1 MPLISVKDDPNDEQ
15 QGELIN
21 SQSTVYAE
29 NILIIIK
36 DDNANPDKIF
46 IDDHISPHD
55 NPKAIQGSP
64 SVFVA
69 NKPVHRKDD
78 MRICGASTVVVGQS
92 TVFANE
98 GGGTTSAMFITP
110 DEPQEPVTQ
119 TQKATYAANVSNPT
133 KYNTPANQENGV
145 GDHPELEDDP
155 GNPPTPVAP
164 SVVNPDCQGGGDMG
178 ASLDKVLEES
188 KQGQWKETGN
198 NPNIQALYS
207 NIGFANVKGD
217 QTAWCAAFAGSML
230 KNNCFKFN
238 KSLAAGSYT
247 GYGNPVSGG
256 VANAQRGDIVVFNRD
271 GGTGHVAFYYG
282 PGPTPDTI
290 YVVGGNQSNN
300 VTKSLRRVSELK
312 PNGVQRP
319 SAA

>member
-15 QGELIN
+15 QGALIN
-21 SQSTVYAE
+21 SQSTVFAG
-29 NILIIIK
+29 NILIIVK
-36 DDNANPDKIF
+36 DDSAQPDKVF
-46 IDDHISPHD
+46 IDNHTPPHD
-55 NPKAIQGSP
+55 NPKAIQGS
-64 SVFVA
+64 SNVFVA

-98 GGGTTSAMFITP
+98 GGGTTSAVFITP
-110 DEPQEPVTQ
+110 DEPQEPVTS
-119 TQKATYAANVSNPT
+119 TQKATYAANVANPA
-133 KYNTPANQENGV
+133 KYDTPANQENGV
-145 GDHPELEDDP
+145 TEHPELEDDP
-155 GNPPTPVAP
+155 DSPPPTPVDP
-164 SVVNPDCQGGGDMG
+164 VVNPNCQGGGNMG
-178 ASLDKVLEES
+178 TALDKVLEES
-188 KQGQWKETGN
+188 QQGKWKETGS

-207 NIGFANVKGD
+207 NVGFANVKGD
-217 QTAWCAAFAGSML
+217 QTAWCAAFTGSML

-247 GYGNPVSGG
+247 GYGNPVDISQ
-256 VANAQRGDIVVFNRD
+256 AQKGDVVVFNRD

-282 PGPTPDTI
+282 PGPTPGTI

-300 VTKSLRRVSELK
+300 VTKSLRKVSDLK

-319 SAA
+319 MASS